1 MSTRPRR
8 AIKAPPMTYWEEFV
22 ETDAWYLKKLT
33 EDVPPEE
40 MHAALF
46 DENYNEIGE
55 GSDDEAEESEEGEEE
70 EEMDVDFVPREDDA
84 ISDLVSES
92 DVGSDEGE
100 DGSDTDSGDTEETE
114 VLGSSEGE

>member
-1 MSTRPRR
+1 
-8 AIKAPPMTYWEEFV
+8 
-22 ETDAWYLKKLT
+22 
-33 EDVPPEE
+33 
-40 MHAALF
+40 
-46 DENYNEIGE
+46 
-55 GSDDEAEESEEGEEE
+55 
-70 EEMDVDFVPREDDA
+70 MDVDFVPREDDA